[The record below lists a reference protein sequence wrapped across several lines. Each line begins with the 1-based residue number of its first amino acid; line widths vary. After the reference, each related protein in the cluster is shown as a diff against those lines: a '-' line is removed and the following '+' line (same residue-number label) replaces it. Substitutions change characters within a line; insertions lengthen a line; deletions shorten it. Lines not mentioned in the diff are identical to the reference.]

1 MHAYTAEAQFACKT
15 LLFSV
20 TLMVLT
26 DLWSFN
32 EASTCQ
38 CKAAQQLFRSTK
50 VEASLSVSPSWDE
63 QCWRSCWRS
72 CWQRGVWLHIHVL
85 NWNTNE
91 SFCSLSGSFHASPT
105 KDRTISVFSLMYDSF
120 PLKNTGGRGF
130 PSANNST
137 LPYQCRTFV
146 RALGVQFLQRYSTSI
161 PSLVSRTQT
170 HKHTLTAC
178 LAIPLDLPAEDDCQ
192 ARPEISCT
200 LQLLL
205 LITVTA
211 NPHRETR
218 CLGIVGGFNCLQ
230 NNWCRRKL
238 FKMKLQH
245 RVTLD
250 INGVIILVVLLI
262 LSLFVILLILCQHP
276 YCISFFHSASWT

>member
-1 MHAYTAEAQFACKT
+1 MLT
-15 LLFSV
+15 L
-20 TLMVLT
+20 VLT
-26 DLWSFN
+26 AWRLTPYSCFKLKHKRVLLLAVRLLSCFSNKRQNDFG
-32 EASTCQ
+32 
-38 CKAAQQLFRSTK
+38 LFFDVR
-50 VEASLSVSPSWDE
+50 
-63 QCWRSCWRS
+63 
-72 CWQRGVWLHIHVL
+72 
-85 NWNTNE
+85 
-91 SFCSLSGSFHASPT
+91 F
-105 KDRTISVFSLMYDSF
+105 ISIKKYRRAWF
-120 PLKNTGGRGF
+120 PER
-130 PSANNST
+130 NNST

-250 INGVIILVVLLI
+250 INGVIVLVVLLI